1 MEGEKNMKF
10 KDKLPKLRKEQ
21 NLSQEQLADRLGVSR
36 QAVSKWESGQS
47 YPDMNKMIEIAST
60 LDTTLDKLLDDGAL
74 GDPPKE
80 EKTSKPKDY
89 LYSFLNFITK
99 SVNMF
104 FSMTFKEKVVCIFE
118 MAMTTLILAL
128 ISYIVYAIIVVCIE
142 HIFFFIPYQIRYY
155 IFTIIEDLALLVMT
169 ILAIITIIH
178 IFKLR
183 YLDYYIT
190 IEDDKVGEKTIEE
203 EIKLNSETK
212 DKHIIPTK
220 PKVIIRD
227 PKHTSDAFIK
237 CLGKLLNIFLKGVL
251 IFILLPLILSFILIL
266 ILASFAIYHL
276 NLGLIALYVL
286 LTLLGAIILNYLLIK
301 IIYNFIFNL
310 KSSFKKTFYI
320 FIIGLILIG
329 IFSGLTITTYLNY
342 KPIKIDYNNKDFITD
357 TREITFKDNLII
369 PFIMEGTTEIKIDN
383 NQENIKIE
391 VSHLKGPTY
400 NIYTYSD
407 TYYDK
412 DYVTYN
418 INCYYNS
425 DQFTS
430 IENLLEDIKKKQ
442 RRNYILSNTYKVTI
456 TTSLDNLNKLKENLT
471 TLY

>member
-1 MEGEKNMKF
+1 MEGAKNMKF

-74 GDPPKE
+74 GETPKE
-80 EKTSKPKDY
+80 EKINKPKDY
-89 LYSFLNFITK
+89 LSSLLNFITK

-118 MAMTTLILAL
+118 MTMTTLILAV
-128 ISYIVYAIIVVCIE
+128 ISYIIYAIIVVCTE

-155 IFTIIEDLALLVMT
+155 IFTIIEDLALLAMA
-169 ILAIITIIH
+169 ILALIAIIH

-183 YLDYYIT
+183 YLDYYVT
-190 IEDDKVGEKTIEE
+190 IEDPKVNAKTIEE
-203 EIKLNSETK
+203 EIAITPETK
-212 DKHIIPTK
+212 DKRILPDK

-227 PKHTSDAFIK
+227 PKHTSDAFLK
-237 CLGKLLNIFLKGVL
+237 CLGKLLNLFLKGVL
-251 IFILLPLILSFILIL
+251 VFVLLPIILIFLFILM
-266 ILASFAIYHL
+266 LASFALYHL
-276 NLGLIALYVL
+276 NLGLISLYVL
-286 LTLLGAIILNYLLIK
+286 LTLSGAVIINYLLIK

-310 KSSFKKTFYI
+310 KTNFKKAFYTFI
-320 FIIGLILIG
+320 TGLVLIG
-329 IFSGLTITTYLNY
+329 IFSGLAITTYLNY
-342 KPIKIDYNNKDFITD
+342 KPVKIDYNNKDFLTD
-357 TREITFKDNLII
+357 AREITFKDNLII

-383 NQENIKIE
+383 SEENIKVE
-391 VSHLKGPTY
+391 VSHLKGTTY
-400 NIYTYSD
+400 NIYTYND

-412 DYVTYN
+412 TYLTYD
-418 INCYYNS
+418 INCYYNKGQLS
-425 DQFTS
+425 SLEDF
-430 IENLLEDIKKKQ
+430 LEDIKKKQ
-442 RRNYILSNTYKVTI
+442 RRDYILSNTYKVTI

-471 TLY
+471 ILY